1 MNVAK
6 VLGRSRLSASFF
18 GSRTFASS
26 SGKVKR
32 AKTAYVLYVKDNLTP
47 TRERLL
53 SEGVDKSVANRH
65 AMTIMGQNW
74 RNASAMDKAK
84 YERMAADDKARAD
97 RERAAIKAARGP
109 IKLSAYQKFVKS
121 KFSQMRVGDE
131 GAPQVMKKISA
142 AWKSM
147 SDAEKAAFK

>member
-1 MNVAK
+1 
-6 VLGRSRLSASFF
+6 
-18 GSRTFASS
+18 
-26 SGKVKR
+26 
-32 AKTAYVLYVKDNLTP
+32 
-47 TRERLL
+47 
-53 SEGVDKSVANRH
+53 
-65 AMTIMGQNW
+65 
-74 RNASAMDKAK
+74 MDKAK

-121 KFSQMRVGDE
+121 KFSQKLRVGDE